1 MDRYDLKLKG
11 YVGGWD
17 FNLDDVD
24 EVLKKKSDSPVNVL
38 IDSLGGSLS
47 TALSI
52 SSSFA
57 EHGNVHVHF
66 VGMNASAATIASMG
80 AKEITIDRS
89 AMYLVHKCSNIV
101 FKFGQ
106 LNADSMQ
113 TLIEELQKMKND
125 LDKLDYNVA
134 GLYARRCK
142 KEPEALMQLM
152 TTGGWLTAEDAKEWG
167 FVDEIT
173 DYMEET
179 APVMTQ
185 ALASEMLGA
194 GIPLPNVPFKAESNG
209 LESLI
214 EMARNFIGYF
224 MSTRKTE
231 SNTKTPVTMNI
242 ECNNVTTAM
251 GVDALES
258 NNGTVTLT
266 EAQVLALESA
276 MQEMQ
281 NQLTTAN
288 ESIASLESQVAALKA
303 SPADD
308 TTDVVADGSSHETTA
323 ADTFYDT
330 VASARKLFD
339 LV

>member
-1 MDRYDLKLKG
+1 MDRYDLRLKG
-11 YVGGWD
+11 YVGGED
-17 FNLDDVD
+17 FNTEAVD
-24 EVLKKKSDSPVNVL
+24 EVLKQKKECAVNVL

-52 SSSFA
+52 SSAFA
-57 EHGNVHVHF
+57 IHGDVHVHF

-89 AMYLVHKCSNIV
+89 AMYLVHKCSKLV
-101 FKFGQ
+101 FEISQ

-113 TLIEELQKMKND
+113 SLIDELQKMKND

-142 KEPEALMQLM
+142 KKPEDLLALMA
-152 TTGGWLTAEDAKEWG
+152 TGGWLTAEDAKEWG

-179 APVMTQ
+179 APLMTQ

-224 MSTRKTE
+224 MSNRKTE

-288 ESIASLESQVAALKA
+288 ESIASLESNVAALKA

-323 ADTFYDT
+323 AGTFYDT

>member
-17 FNLDDVD
+17 FNAEAVD
-24 EVLKKKSDSPVNVL
+24 ELLEKKKDSAVNVL

-52 SSSFA
+52 SSAFA
-57 EHGNVHVHF
+57 NHGDVHVHF

-89 AMYLVHKCSNIV
+89 AMYLVHKCSNFV
-101 FKFGQ
+101 FEVSQ

-113 TLIEELQKMKND
+113 TLIDELQKMKND

-142 KEPEALMQLM
+142 KKPEDLLALMS
-152 TTGGWLTAEDAKEWG
+152 TGGWLTAEDAKEWG

-179 APVMTQ
+179 APQMTQ

-194 GIPLPNVPFKAESNG
+194 GIPLPNVPFKREPNG

-214 EMARNFIGYF
+214 EMGRSLLGYF
-224 MSTRKTE
+224 LSSRKEE
-231 SNTKTPVTMNI
+231 SNPKTSEKMNI
-242 ECNNVTTAM
+242 ECNNVMTAM
-251 GVDALES
+251 GVEALES
-258 NNGTVTLT
+258 NGGNVTIS
-266 EAQVLALESA
+266 EAQVLALETSMED
-276 MQEMQ
+276 MQT
-281 NQLTTAN
+281 QLTEAN
-288 ESIASLESQVAALKA
+288 ERIAALEAELTALKA

-308 TTDVVADGSSHETTA
+308 STDVVDDSSARESSA
-323 ADTFYDT
+323 ADSFYDT
-330 VASARKLFD
+330 VANARKLFD

>member
-1 MDRYDLKLKG
+1 MDRYDLRLKG

-167 FVDEIT
+167 FVDDIT

-194 GIPLPNVPFKAESNG
+194 GIPLPNVPFKRESNG

-214 EMARNFIGYF
+214 EMGRSLLGYF
-224 MSTRKTE
+224 LSSRKE
-231 SNTKTPVTMNI
+231 ENHTKTSEKMNI
-242 ECNNVTTAM
+242 ECNNVMTAM
-251 GVDALES
+251 GVETLES
-258 NNGTVTLT
+258 NGGNVTIS
-266 EAQVLALESA
+266 EAQVLALETSMA
-276 MQEMQ
+276 GMQT
-281 NQLTTAN
+281 QLTEAN
-288 ESIASLESQVAALKA
+288 ERIAALEAELTALNA
-303 SPADD
+303 SPADES
-308 TTDVVADGSSHETTA
+308 TDVVDDSSARESSA
-323 ADTFYDT
+323 ADSFYDT
-330 VASARKLFD
+330 VANARKLFD

>member
-1 MDRYDLKLKG
+1 MEKYDLKLKG

-24 EVLKKKSDSPVNVL
+24 ELLKKKKDSTVNVL

-52 SSSFA
+52 SSAFA
-57 EHGNVHVHF
+57 IHGDVHVHF

-89 AMYLVHKCSNIV
+89 AMYLVHKCSNFV
-101 FKFGQ
+101 FKFSQ

-113 TLIEELQKMKND
+113 TLIDELQKMKND

-142 KEPEALMQLM
+142 KKPEDLLALMS
-152 TTGGWLTAEDAKEWG
+152 TGGWLTAEDAKEWG

-179 APVMTQ
+179 APQMTQ

-224 MSTRKTE
+224 MSNRKTE

-251 GVDALES
+251 GVEALES
-258 NNGTVTLT
+258 NGGNVTMS
-266 EAQVLALESA
+266 EAQVLALETSMA
-276 MQEMQ
+276 EMQ
-281 NQLTTAN
+281 TQLTEAN
-288 ESIASLESQVAALKA
+288 ERIAALEAELTALNA
-303 SPADD
+303 SPAGESTNVVDD
-308 TTDVVADGSSHETTA
+308 SSAREPSA
-323 ADTFYDT
+323 ADSFYDT
-330 VASARKLFD
+330 VANARRLFE